1 MAFVNTASVMQIF
14 FSNSMSATSGEP
26 PCPEDVQNEQANPI
40 SEIASSGVI
49 LEVNIETTSS
59 IASEKLPQ
67 TSLIDAHFT
76 KFLLADLHKA
86 EATFGLLPLRDDASH
101 LNVSVGFEV
110 PKISDTSPVS
120 LPEKTIAEQ
129 LTKVYFEFSNF
140 SVPFLHELAFLRK
153 LDLVYNSVDVAN
165 LQDEDHVSRRACF
178 FTYMVLTIGLLILQ
192 KHDATDIPPS
202 QCERYYDMALRCL
215 ETIGL
220 PAELESVQIL
230 LLIAQYSC
238 FRPNFFGI
246 YKTVGMAM
254 RMAVELGLNQ
264 DLSWGEGDPLTV
276 DTRRRVFWSAYAL
289 DRHIGTIF
297 GKPFCLEDG
306 AINVEVCLFRFS
318 KGEGLLILASSQAL
332 TMTSISQRK
341 E

>member
-1 MAFVNTASVMQIF
+1 
-14 FSNSMSATSGEP
+14 MSAISGEP
-26 PCPEDVQNEQANPI
+26 PYLGDVQNEQPSAI
-40 SEIASSGVI
+40 SEIPSSGVS
-49 LEVNIETTSS
+49 LEVNIESTSI
-59 IASEKLPQ
+59 IASEKLRQ
-67 TSLIDAHFT
+67 VSLRDTHFT

-86 EATFGLLPLRDDASH
+86 EATFGLLPLRDYANDQ
-101 LNVSVGFEV
+101 NGSVGFEM

-120 LPEKTIAEQ
+120 LPEKAIAEQ

-140 SVPFLHELAFLRK
+140 SVPFLHKLAFRRK
-153 LDLVYNSVDVAN
+153 LDLVYNSAEVAN
-165 LQDEDHVSRRACF
+165 LQDEDHTSRKAYF

-202 QCERYYDMALRCL
+202 QCERYYASALRCL
-215 ETIGL
+215 EAIGL
-220 PAELESVQIL
+220 PADLESVQIL

-264 DLSWGEGDPLTV
+264 DLSPGDGDPLTV

-306 AINVEVCLFRFS
+306 AINVEVCI
-318 KGEGLLILASSQAL
+318 LLN
-332 TMTSISQRK
+332 RRG
-341 E
+341 